1 MTERKF
7 YVRNKDLLPHI
18 YVYRRTIEF
27 DKNGKYLEGT
37 GFLSE
42 DFGAM
47 ILQIAKNY
55 SNKSNFSNYTW
66 KDDMVAE
73 AVLTCVKYLHNF
85 DPLKQKRPNP
95 FAYITTIV
103 HHSFLNYIR
112 KQKKHGEI
120 KDICYKN
127 ASLLNETELYIA
139 KGIDYQILRK
149 LDDLKKCEICKKLK
163 NITEFNINKNIKE
176 FICKE
181 CEEEY

>member
-1 MTERKF
+1 LLEKKF

-27 DKNGKYLEGT
+27 NEKGKYMEGT

-42 DFGAM
+42 ELGAM
-47 ILQIAKNY
+47 MLQIAKNY
-55 SNKSNFSNYTW
+55 SNKGSFNNYTW
-66 KDDMVAE
+66 KDDMIAE

-127 ASLLNETELYIA
+127 VGLLNETESYIA
-139 KGIDYQILRK
+139 KGIDYQVLRK
-149 LDDLKKCEICKKLK
+149 LDKK
-163 NITEFNINKNIKE
+163 
-176 FICKE
+176 
-181 CEEEY
+181 